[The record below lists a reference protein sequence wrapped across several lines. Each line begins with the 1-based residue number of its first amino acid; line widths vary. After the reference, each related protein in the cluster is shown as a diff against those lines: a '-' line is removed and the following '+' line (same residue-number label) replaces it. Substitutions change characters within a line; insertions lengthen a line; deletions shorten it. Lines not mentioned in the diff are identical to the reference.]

1 MFAFDENPECCR
13 RGPAL
18 GASAAGA
25 GFRRR
30 GCGTAVIIWHY
41 PQGDFS
47 PLLSDII
54 IIISPFCRESNSQ
67 ACKSR
72 LLDFIGSLRNPAIDF
87 GN

>member
-1 MFAFDENPECCR
+1 MKVPSVAGGVLLLQR
-13 RGPAL
+13 LRPAL
-18 GASAAGA
+18 DLAG
-25 GFRRR
+25 GD
-30 GCGTAVIIWHY
+30 AVIIWHY

-47 PLLSDII
+47 ALLSDII